1 MPKELNRAHRY
12 PLQTNEEV
20 DEHDENSPAPF
31 QPCVN
36 PDSRTE
42 TSLGD
47 FSQSLVFQGC
57 DHSLTPSVQDTTT
70 SFILVNSSND
80 VVKPLELDDESDD
93 GEEQTFE
100 TPQLGSSQSEE
111 DMSLDPVLEVVHQ
124 AVETPNPGSSAFA
137 EALFPEPAVRL
148 FFQAPLR
155 I

>member
-1 MPKELNRAHRY
+1 M
-12 PLQTNEEV
+12 NEQVE
-20 DEHDENSPAPF
+20 EHDENYPAQF
-31 QPCVN
+31 QPYVD

-47 FSQSLVFQGC
+47 VDQSLVFQGC
-57 DHSLTPSVQDTTT
+57 ENSLTPSVQDTTI
-70 SFILVNSSND
+70 SFILVNTSND
-80 VVKPLELDDESDD
+80 AVKPLELDDESDD

-111 DMSLDPVLEVVHQ
+111 DMSLDPVVDVVHQ
-124 AVETPNPGSSAFA
+124 AVEAPNPGSSAFV

-148 FFQAPLR
+148 FFHVQLR